1 VGRGRRASAL
11 LVAILALGASAPS
24 GEVKVVA
31 SREGF
36 RPSSLSVR
44 KGETLRLL
52 LSTADEEHCFALDAL
67 RVEKRIVPG
76 KTTIVDVTPEKAG
89 SFPFHCCLEEG
100 PRAIRGELRVTE

>member
-1 VGRGRRASAL
+1 M
-11 LVAILALGASAPS
+11 LVAVLALAASAPT

-31 SREGF
+31 SRQGF

-52 LSTADEEHCFALDAL
+52 LSTADDEHCFALDAF

-76 KTTIVDVTPEKAG
+76 KTTVIDVTPDRIG

-100 PRAIRGELRVTE
+100 PRTIRGELRVTE